1 MQRNSLKAYK
11 GKKVAVAMSGGVD
24 SSVAA
29 LLLKK
34 AGADVFGVTMQ
45 IVPWSRCCLPKDI
58 AMAKAIAHRLGIKH
72 YVINLIKPFK
82 KAAIDYFVRE
92 SRKGRNPNPCVPCNQ
107 EIKFGALLKAAEKLG
122 AEFFATGHYARLE
135 NGKLKRPVDVKKDQ
149 SYVLGMLPK
158 EIFKKLVFPIGNYT
172 KEETRKIAAK
182 AKLPAAEKPGNQD
195 LCFLNMEKGDFIED
209 WSKKKNEPGNIVD
222 KKGNVL
228 GKHEGIVHYTV
239 GQRRG
244 LGLNTQEKMYV
255 TEVDARKNKIVVGA
269 AEELFEKSFYVDGL
283 NWLGDAPKKQMNVDV
298 LVRNKSEP
306 QKARIVVVGKRVK
319 VTPAKPIWAV
329 SPGQIAVFLKG
340 DVVLGGGWIL

>member
-1 MQRNSLKAYK
+1 MAKNDLKKYV

-29 LLLKK
+29 YLLKK

-58 AMAKAIAHRLGIKH
+58 VMAKVIAHQLGIKH

-92 SRKGRNPNPCVPCNQ
+92 SRRGRNPNPCVPCNL
-107 EIKFGALLKAAEKLG
+107 EIKFGALMKAAAAKG

-135 NGKLKRPVDVKKDQ
+135 NGKLKRPKDVKKDQ

-158 EIFKKLVFPIGNYT
+158 EIFKKLIFPIGDYT
-172 KEETRKIAAK
+172 KENVRKIAAK
-182 AKLPAAEKPGNQD
+182 AKIPAAEKPGNQD
-195 LCFLNMEKGDFIED
+195 LCFLNMEKGNFIED
-209 WSKKKNEPGNIVD
+209 WSKKKNKPGNIVD
-222 KKGNVL
+222 NKGKSL

-244 LGLNTQEKMYV
+244 LGLNTQEKLYV
-255 TEVDARKNKIVVGA
+255 TEVDAGKNRIVVGA
-269 AEELFEKSFYVDGL
+269 AGELFRKDFYVDDV
-283 NWLGDAPKKQMNVDV
+283 NWLTDAPKKLMNVDV
-298 LVRNKSEP
+298 LVRNKAEP
-306 QKARIVVVGKRVK
+306 QKAKILIAGNQVK